1 MLLPI
6 LTSAKYVPPS
16 NADLKVHPI
25 FRWRITTLLLV
36 PAGKTV
42 GRVGR
47 DQMADPTESP
57 TAADP
62 KAGRNDQPKDPS

>member
-1 MLLPI
+1 MLDINRVNLE
-6 LTSAKYVPPS
+6 
-16 NADLKVHPI
+16 DHD
-25 FRWRITTLLLV
+25 LLLV

-42 GRVGR
+42 GGVGR

-62 KAGRNDQPKDPS
+62 KAGCDDQPKDPS